1 MFLKSR
7 TRSQQRRIVQEKM
20 NIANIPSLS
29 NNTDTDNN
37 IITHKNLILSIAE
50 ENKLEQLKTICNKL
64 FDLINIKMNNDNSDT
79 EIQNLEGK
87 IIELNTVRA
96 SMEEKLRSN
105 ESRINN
111 IIDESNSQINDF
123 KYQISQKEKETQDLY
138 NSTTNTIKKQDNTI
152 KLLQAD
158 LQKSIDQI
166 TQYETGQESLL
177 NQIKKLEEENNGLQ
191 LTTKSLKKI
200 IDEQK
205 LNNLS

>member
-1 MFLKSR
+1 MSLKSR

-37 IITHKNLILSIAE
+37 IITHKNMILSIAE

-64 FDLINIKMNNDNSDT
+64 FDLIDIKMNNDNSDT

-138 NSTTNTIKKQDNTI
+138 NSTTNTIKKKTR
-152 KLLQAD
+152 
-158 LQKSIDQI
+158 
-166 TQYETGQESLL
+166 QY
-177 NQIKKLEEENNGLQ
+177 N
-191 LTTKSLKKI
+191 
-200 IDEQK
+200 
-205 LNNLS
+205 